1 MSNRWPGKYV
11 IGLTGNIATGKSVVR
26 KMLEHLGAFGLDA
39 DALSHQA
46 IARGGPGY
54 AAVVKHFGEW
64 LLNEQGEINRA
75 RLARIVFSDPVALAQ
90 LEDVIHPLVGQ
101 AVDFLVRRTQ
111 SSVAVVEAIKLIE
124 AGLANDCDALW
135 VVQVPEN
142 MQEARLIAKRKMSPA
157 EAHQRITAQGP
168 QAAKLKAAQ
177 VIVDNSGTFEDTWNQ
192 VQTAFNKIIRQSP
205 PPYLI
210 TTGPLTGTGAAPPL
224 ATPLP
229 ATAPAAGGLA
239 GQAATQPIAAV
250 PTVHVRRGMPSDA
263 TNIASF
269 IKYATQGQVA
279 LARSDVIAAF
289 GDKAYMLADYGG
301 HLAAVAGWKVENLVA
316 RVDEM
321 YVAPNAPIDKL
332 APAMLEAVERA
343 SRELQSEAALVFVS
357 PALAQATARALAGQ
371 GFALS
376 APDQLRVAAWSEAAR
391 ESMPPGASMLFKK
404 LRDDRVLRPI

>member
-1 MSNRWPGKYV
+1 MSSRWPAKYV

-46 IARGGPGY
+46 IARGGPAY
-54 AAVVKHFGEW
+54 TAVVKHFGEW
-64 LLNEQGEINRA
+64 MLNEQGEINRA

-332 APAMLEAVERA
+332 APAMLEAVESA

-357 PALAQATARALAGQ
+357 PALAKAAARALAGQ
-371 GFALS
+371 GFAPS